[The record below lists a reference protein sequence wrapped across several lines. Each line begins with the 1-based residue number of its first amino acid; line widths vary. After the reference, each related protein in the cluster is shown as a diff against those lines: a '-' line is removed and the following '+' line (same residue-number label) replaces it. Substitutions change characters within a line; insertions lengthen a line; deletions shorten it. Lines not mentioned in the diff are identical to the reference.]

1 MRNISNNKKIFTF
14 ICILTTLIIV
24 PICYAQE
31 DSQSIENEVGFY
43 YTVKKGDT
51 LWDVSNRF
59 ADSPFL
65 WPDLWKDNQHILNPH
80 LIYPGNRLL
89 LFKKKDTDIIIDK
102 KVEEIVA
109 APQLA
114 LPQPQEIKEE
124 IKSYKCFSIDKVGFI
139 RKEPVIPSGSL
150 FKVKDDKEL
159 ASTGDL
165 VYIRPGKNITF
176 IPGARYTVFR
186 MFGPLVDEKTKAL
199 IGTQHYLTGVV
210 EIKKIEPLY
219 AIAEIIKTYRAIAIS
234 DQLMPY
240 EPKSPEIPI
249 TECEKGIDGAI
260 ISAEEKREIIGDNTV
275 VFINKGINDGIK
287 PGQSYSI
294 YYQEKQKISPDSKK
308 EMYLAPVDFGSLIV
322 LQTEQTTSS
331 ALITRSDKDINP
343 GAKIRSP
350 VEQ

>member
-14 ICILTTLIIV
+14 ICILTTLFIV

-31 DSQSIENEVGFY
+31 DSQSVENEVGFY
-43 YTVKKGDT
+43 YTVQKGDT
-51 LWDVSNRF
+51 LWDISNRF
-59 ADSPFL
+59 ADSPWQ

-80 LIYPGNRLL
+80 MIYPGNRLL
-89 LFKKKDTDIIIDK
+89 LFKKKDTDTIINK
-102 KVEEIVA
+102 KVEEVIA
-109 APQLA
+109 APA
-114 LPQPQEIKEE
+114 TPQIKEIKEE
-124 IKSYKCFSIDKVGFI
+124 IKYYKYFPIDMVGFI

-165 VYIRPGKNITF
+165 VYIRPGKNVNF
-176 IPGARYTVFR
+176 NPGARYTVFR
-186 MFGPLVDEKTKAL
+186 IFGPLVDEKTKAL
-199 IGTQHYLTGVV
+199 IGSQHYLTGVV

-219 AIAEIIKTYRAIAIS
+219 AIAEVIKTYRAIAVN

-240 EPKSPEIPI
+240 EPRSPEIPI
-249 TECEKGIDGAI
+249 IDCEKDIDGAI

-275 VFINKGINDGIK
+275 VFINKGITDGIK

-294 YYQEKQKISPDSKK
+294 YYQEKHPDSKK
-308 EMYLAPVDFGSLIV
+308 EIYLAPVDFGSLII

-331 ALITRSDKDINP
+331 VLITRSDKDIYP

-350 VEQ
+350 VN

>member
-14 ICILTTLIIV
+14 ICILTTLIIL

-31 DSQSIENEVGFY
+31 DSQSVENEVGFY
-43 YTVKKGDT
+43 YTVQKGDT
-51 LWDVSNRF
+51 LWDISDRF

-89 LFKKKDTDIIIDK
+89 LFKKKDTDTVITK

-109 APQLA
+109 VPQL
-114 LPQPQEIKEE
+114 PEIKEE
-124 IKSYKCFSIDKVGFI
+124 IKSYKYFSIDAVGFI
-139 RKEPVIPSGSL
+139 RKEPVLPIGSL

-165 VYIRPGKNITF
+165 VYIRPGKNINF
-176 IPGARYTVFR
+176 NPGARYTVFR
-186 MFGPLVDEKTKAL
+186 TFGPLVDKKTKAL

-210 EIKKIEPLY
+210 EIKEIEPLY
-219 AIAEIIKTYRAIAIS
+219 AIAEIIKTYRAIAVN
-234 DQLMPY
+234 DLLMPF

-249 TECEKGIDGAI
+249 IECEKGIDGAI
-260 ISAEEKREIIGDNTV
+260 ISSEEKREIIGDNTV
-275 VFINKGINDGIK
+275 VFINKGIKDGIK

-294 YYQEKQKISPDSKK
+294 YYQDKQKISPDSKK
-308 EMYLAPVDFGSLIV
+308 EIYLAPVDFGSLIV

-331 ALITRSDKDINP
+331 ALVTRSDKDIYP

-350 VEQ
+350 VN

>member
-1 MRNISNNKKIFTF
+1 MFTF
-14 ICILTTLIIV
+14 ICILTTLIIL

-31 DSQSIENEVGFY
+31 DSQIVENEVEFY

-51 LWDVSNRF
+51 LWDISNRF
-59 ADSPFL
+59 ADSPWQ
-65 WPDLWKDNQHILNPH
+65 WPYLWKDNQHILNPH

-89 LFKKKDTDIIIDK
+89 LFKKKDTDTIITK
-102 KVEEIVA
+102 KVEEAVA
-109 APQLA
+109 APQPQ
-114 LPQPQEIKEE
+114 LPEIKEE
-124 IKSYKCFSIDKVGFI
+124 IKSHKYFPIEMVGFI
-139 RKEPVIPSGSL
+139 RKEPVIPSGYL

-165 VYIRPGKNITF
+165 VYIRPGKNINF
-176 IPGARYTVFR
+176 NPGARYTVFR
-186 MFGPLVDEKTKAL
+186 IFGPLADKKTKAL

-219 AIAEIIKTYRAIAIS
+219 AIAEVIKTYRAIAIN
-234 DQLMPY
+234 DMLMPY
-240 EPKSPEIPI
+240 EPRSPEIPI
-249 TECEKGIDGAI
+249 IECEKGIDGVI
-260 ISAEEKREIIGDNTV
+260 ISSEEKREIIGDNTV
-275 VFINKGINDGIK
+275 VFIDKGKKDGIK

-308 EMYLAPVDFGSLIV
+308 EIYLAPVDFGSLIV
-322 LQTEQTTSS
+322 LQTEETTSS

-350 VEQ
+350 VNQ